1 MGTPE
6 GLFTPDYMTR
16 NIPMVIAE
24 LKLADD
30 QRSVIEELFNVYDV
44 SFREALEALR
54 TGTEDARESYE
65 PDPEIEEGIQQVRTQ
80 MREMRQEMRKAR
92 EAFDRGGRERGSDQD
107 PSDRSNDQYEDAI
120 GETEQVSQEQRR
132 EQAEAMRAEFRER
145 FEVLRDDMRSIQEAR
160 IKSDQMQAMLDARML
175 LIRDFASTKKSLR
188 DSVELGI
195 RALLLENQIDDWEAI
210 ERTLR
215 RKRLLSRGR
224 LSGESTDLVEMLDR
238 IELPEEADVIEL
250 QTLMNTYELDLD
262 QALRQR
268 EGFDYADGL
277 DLMDQLRKWEFD
289 TALRTIRK
297 GLSMQESIR
306 DLNDQYIEAISLVLP
321 AVERQEFRT
330 QSLMQGYS
338 RIFRPTR
345 VERMLVNAMEI
356 EDLDPE
362 ILVAIAEL
370 MQGHAE
376 EIAVSNEDLL
386 MIYRQEDLNRNLERS
401 MNRINRMQ
409 GIEPEEDS
417 FDPVQDAMDGRNQ
430 IDERYMR
437 SLESLLTPEQFESI
451 AGRRGRDGQQEGR
464 RGGRDREG
472 FSREEFMKRFDRN
485 GDGELD
491 DEERAAMRE
500 QFRQRRG
507 GGGRQQGPPPGEV

>member
-1 MGTPE
+1 MASMSIISREYGKVGNRLFNRLLLVFVCTLVLSCVANAQESTGSDPSPSNERSTERDPGSRGGPDGGRGGRGGRGGDGFRGPRDGDGPREGRGGRGRGRDRENGPGGEADRGRGEGPQGRRGGDRATRGLGIMGTPE

-92 EAFDRGGRERGSDQD
+92 EAFGSGGRERGSDQD
-107 PSDRSNDQYEDAI
+107 PSDRSNDQYQDAI

-188 DSVELGI
+188 ESVELGI

-238 IELPEEADVIEL
+238 IEVP
-250 QTLMNTYELDLD
+250 
-262 QALRQR
+262 
-268 EGFDYADGL
+268 
-277 DLMDQLRKWEFD
+277 
-289 TALRTIRK
+289 
-297 GLSMQESIR
+297 
-306 DLNDQYIEAISLVLP
+306 
-321 AVERQEFRT
+321 
-330 QSLMQGYS
+330 
-338 RIFRPTR
+338 
-345 VERMLVNAMEI
+345 
-356 EDLDPE
+356 
-362 ILVAIAEL
+362 
-370 MQGHAE
+370 
-376 EIAVSNEDLL
+376 
-386 MIYRQEDLNRNLERS
+386 
-401 MNRINRMQ
+401 
-409 GIEPEEDS
+409 
-417 FDPVQDAMDGRNQ
+417 
-430 IDERYMR
+430 
-437 SLESLLTPEQFESI
+437 
-451 AGRRGRDGQQEGR
+451 
-464 RGGRDREG
+464 
-472 FSREEFMKRFDRN
+472 
-485 GDGELD
+485 
-491 DEERAAMRE
+491 
-500 QFRQRRG
+500 
-507 GGGRQQGPPPGEV
+507 